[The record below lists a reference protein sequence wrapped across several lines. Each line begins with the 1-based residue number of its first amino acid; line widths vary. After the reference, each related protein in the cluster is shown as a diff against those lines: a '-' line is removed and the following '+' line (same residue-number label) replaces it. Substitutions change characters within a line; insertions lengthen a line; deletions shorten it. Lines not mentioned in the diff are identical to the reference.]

1 VCGISGFAST
11 APIPPDGVQS
21 AAMVAALARR
31 GPDSTGSAAW
41 SHARLGHNRL
51 AVFDLSERGSQP
63 MLSDSGQIGVV
74 FNGAIYNFRELRAD
88 LQRQGVTFRSESD
101 TEVLVHGYQAWG
113 IRGLVSRLRGMFAFA
128 VWDEGSRSL
137 HLVRDRL
144 GVKPLLY
151 GITRD
156 SVAFASTAGALRAA
170 GYAGDVD
177 PQALADFLEW
187 GVVPDQLSIYRG
199 IAKLPPATIATW
211 AAGQLQLHPYW
222 SPPTPD
228 GRAPQRFEEAVEE
241 AEELL
246 LAATRRRLQADVP
259 IGALLSGGIDSALV
273 CWALKEAG
281 SSISTYTFSAPG
293 EPEDETH
300 AAMETAGELG
310 VPLEVLTADSGR
322 DDLEDLFDAY
332 SEPFACG
339 SALGMLK
346 LSAAAREVVTVL
358 LTGDGGDDVFLGYPQ
373 HRYLLTAQQLGE
385 HLPRAVAAAAART
398 GVRAPASGFA
408 RRARNFAAYASSGLG
423 DFLRVRASH
432 RFFRE
437 REALGPLMH
446 DMLPASQQVP
456 SVPGS
461 GKTVLDDYLAYTLK
475 HQFVAEYLTK
485 VDGATMFHALE
496 ARSPF
501 LDQELWEFAAAL
513 PYRIRMHGGAKKAIL
528 REIARRRISPRVA
541 MGAKRGFEV
550 PVGRWLMTRWREQA
564 MDLLTSRSMREQEWL
579 RTAPLIDLLRSGD
592 RPPLELWYAV
602 VFAGWLDRQYSRT
615 GTDAPAALQ
624 LGA

>member
-1 VCGISGFAST
+1 VCGISGVAST
-11 APIPPDGVQS
+11 APIQPEGTQS
-21 AAMVAALARR
+21 ASMVAALARR

-63 MLSDSGQIGVV
+63 MLSDSGLIGVV

-128 VWDEGSRSL
+128 IWDEGSRSL

-151 GITRD
+151 AMTRD
-156 SVAFASTAGALRAA
+156 SIAFASTAGALRAA
-170 GYAGDVD
+170 GYAEEVD
-177 PQALADFLEW
+177 PQALVDFLEW
-187 GVVPDQLSIYRG
+187 GVVPDQHSIYRS
-199 IAKLPPATIATW
+199 IAKLPPATIASW
-211 AAGQLQLHPYW
+211 AAGQLQQETYW
-222 SPPTPD
+222 SAPTPD
-228 GRAPQRFEEAVEE
+228 RSTPIRFDEAVEE
-241 AEELL
+241 AEQLL

-281 SSISTYTFSAPG
+281 SSISAYTFSAPG
-293 EPEDETH
+293 EAEDETH

-310 VPLEVLTADSGR
+310 IRLEVLTAESGR
-322 DDLEDLFDAY
+322 HDLDDLFDAY

-346 LSAAAREVVTVL
+346 LSAAARGTVTVL

-373 HRYLLTAQQLGE
+373 HRHLMTAQQVAE
-385 HLPRAVAAAAART
+385 RLPQWVTRAAARS
-398 GVRAPASGFA
+398 GARAPASGFA
-408 RRARNFAAYASSGLG
+408 RRARNFAAYASSGVG

-432 RFFRE
+432 RFFQD
-437 REALGPLMH
+437 REALGPLLH
-446 DMLPASQQVP
+446 GVLPASQQVA
-456 SVPGS
+456 SAPGA
-461 GKTVLDDYLAYTLK
+461 GKTVLDDYLAYSLK

-513 PYRIRMHGGAKKAIL
+513 PYRIRLHGGAKKAVL

-550 PVGRWLMTRWREQA
+550 PVGRWLMTRWHEQA
-564 MDLLTSRSMREQEWL
+564 LDLLTSRFMREQGWL
-579 RTAPLIDLLRSGD
+579 HTAPLIDLLRSGD
-592 RPPLELWYAV
+592 KPPLELWYAV

-615 GTDAPAALQ
+615 GITAPAALQ